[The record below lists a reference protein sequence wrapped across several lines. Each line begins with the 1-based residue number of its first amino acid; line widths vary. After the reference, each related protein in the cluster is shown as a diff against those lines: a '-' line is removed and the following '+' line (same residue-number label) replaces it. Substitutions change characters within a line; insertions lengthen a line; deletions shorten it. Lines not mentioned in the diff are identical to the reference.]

1 MAGRLLG
8 LMLLAL
14 VLTNEIT
21 SPVRA
26 FADDSPLNPASFI
39 TRAVFADGR
48 LWVLSEDGRLSSIAE
63 TEKTWIR
70 NIPGRVI
77 DLCVQQGHVVV
88 IADSENKKTWML
100 RRLDGDRWS
109 DVAAVQSE
117 GEKVLALG
125 CDSNELLILTKRRL
139 ISVDNGKQE
148 SVTLSGA
155 LFFGWYSL
163 YASADQVLV
172 GINSGE
178 WGGGLRRIDRRT
190 GAISNI
196 QRVTAGELC
205 GGPLNSSCDPV
216 NGIASLPWKP
226 GCVMVAVGLVHLFPH
241 GRLDQVCGDAVER
254 VFFKPYAS
262 QPPNQMPGAEP
273 MNTVAFFG
281 LVRQGDSLWAVGTDG
296 VYKIDSGGV
305 TQLTSL
311 PHFAE
316 IDGVWVSFDIPNLVL
331 VQTSVYGERSLSGS
345 VPLLV
350 AR

>member
-1 MAGRLLG
+1 M
-8 LMLLAL
+8 LMIFVL
-14 VLTNEIT
+14 VLTNQMAC
-21 SPVRA
+21 PVLA
-26 FADDSPLNPASFI
+26 FADDSTPSEASFI

-63 TEKTWIR
+63 TEKTWTH

-77 DLCVQQGHVVV
+77 DLCVQQGDVVV
-88 IADSENKKTWML
+88 IADTGNKKTWML
-100 RRLDGDRWS
+100 RRFDRDRWS

-117 GEKVLALG
+117 GEKVLALA
-125 CDSNELLILTKRRL
+125 CDANELLILTKGRL
-139 ISVDNGKQE
+139 ISIDNGKME
-148 SVTLSGA
+148 SVMLSGD
-155 LFFGWYSL
+155 LSFGWYSV
-163 YASADQVLV
+163 YATADQVLV
-172 GINSGE
+172 GINAGE

-190 GAISNI
+190 GAISDI

-216 NGIASLPWKP
+216 NGIAALPWKP
-226 GCVMVAVGLVHLFPH
+226 DCVMVAVGLVHLFPH
-241 GRLDQVCGDAVER
+241 GRLDEVCGDAVER

-262 QPPNQMPGAEP
+262 QPSNQMPGAEP
-273 MNTVAFFG
+273 GHTVAFFG
-281 LVRQGDSLWAVGTDG
+281 LVRQGDILWAVGTDG
-296 VYKIDSGGV
+296 VYKIDSDGV
-305 TQLTSL
+305 AQLTSL

>member
-1 MAGRLLG
+1 
-8 LMLLAL
+8 
-14 VLTNEIT
+14 
-21 SPVRA
+21 
-26 FADDSPLNPASFI
+26 
-39 TRAVFADGR
+39 
-48 LWVLSEDGRLSSIAE
+48 VLSQDGRLSSIAE
-63 TEKTWIR
+63 TEKTWTH
-70 NIPGRVI
+70 NIPGKVI

-88 IADSENKKTWML
+88 IDDTRNKKTWML

-109 DVAAVQSE
+109 NLAAVQSE
-117 GEKVLALG
+117 GERVLALG
-125 CDSNELLILTKRRL
+125 CDENELLILTKRRL
-139 ISVDNGKQE
+139 ISIDNGKAE
-148 SVTLSGA
+148 SVTISGD
-155 LFFGWYSL
+155 LFFGWYSV
-163 YASADQVLV
+163 YTTADQVLV
-172 GINSGE
+172 GINAGE

-216 NGIASLPWKP
+216 NGIAPLPWKP
-226 GCVMVAVGLVHLFPH
+226 GCVIVAVGLVHLFPH
-241 GRLDQVCGDAVER
+241 GRLDEVCGDAVER

-273 MNTVAFFG
+273 MRTVAFFG

-305 TQLTSL
+305 TQLSPL
-311 PHFAE
+311 PQFTE
-316 IDGVWVSFDIPNLVL
+316 IEGVWVSFEIPNLVL